1 MTRRGFLLGTASAGA
16 LLLIGVPAR
25 AVTLQG
31 VKVAE
36 GKWTVGLPPIE
47 KAGGRGA
54 VVVYNANRA
63 LAVAHSRGLT
73 RVQANN
79 LLARVT
85 RPALK
90 ANPGGLMQSV
100 LRWGLG
106 LGFAWAL
113 KEAIVDLRG
122 NTATG
127 SQTTNCNNLPVPA
140 SDIKSVTTGTYRSTG
155 GATATSYQR
164 TTAQG
169 GTGTLPAPSGWTV
182 AQQWNPVR
190 VGTSGS
196 VYQWEVVYSKNTPCG
211 APVTFP
217 PAPDVKGATPNKD
230 LQKQQDAR
238 DTLRKLGREVW
249 RKAKDVF
256 DKLQDMLDGDQPF
269 PGEKTDPGDPPEID
283 TGVNLDDYLP
293 NPSDKEDGGLS
304 VPDMLEDLKDLI
316 GSIGDLVF
324 PDNVPFAGEEGA
336 PAPGPQPTP
345 TPGTNPTPTPSP
357 TPGSTPTPSP
367 SGVPADEDT
376 DPGAVD
382 DLPAFDKFANPFK
395 TLFQPLTGALTP
407 SPASCPS
414 VYIPAVNSGYIK
426 WPRID
431 VPWHCQIFGP
441 FEGIIKTACIAIGGW
456 VGVQNAMRA

>member
-1 MTRRGFLLGTASAGA
+1 MTRRGFLLGATSVGA
-16 LLLIGVPAR
+16 LLLVGVPAR

-31 VKVAE
+31 VKSTD
-36 GKWTVGLPPIE
+36 GRFTVKLPTIE

-63 LAVAHSRGLT
+63 LAVAHTRGLT

-90 ANPGGLMQSV
+90 AGPGGLLQSV

-106 LGFAWAL
+106 LGFAWGL

-122 NTATG
+122 KTSTG
-127 SQTTNCNNLPVPA
+127 TQTTNCNNLPTAA
-140 SDIKSVTTGTYRSTG
+140 SDIKSQTTGTYKSTG
-155 GATATSYQR
+155 GASATSYQR

-169 GTGTLPAPSGWTV
+169 GTGTLPAPPGWTV
-182 AQQWNPVR
+182 AHQWNPTR

-196 VYQWEVVYSKNTPCG
+196 VYKWDVVYEKTTPCG
-211 APVTFP
+211 AVVTYP
-217 PAPDVKGATPNKD
+217 PAPTVKDSTPNRES
-230 LQKQQDAR
+230 QKQEDVR

-256 DKLQDMLDGDQPF
+256 DKLEDMLDGDQPF
-269 PGEKTDPGDPPEID
+269 PGEKTDPGTPPDID

-293 NPSDKEDGGLS
+293 DPSAADDGGLS
-304 VPDMLEDLKDLI
+304 VSDMLEDLKDLLA
-316 GSIGDLVF
+316 GIGDLVF
-324 PDNVPFAGEEGA
+324 PDDIPFAGEAGA
-336 PAPGPQPTP
+336 PAPGA
-345 TPGTNPTPTPSP
+345 TPTPSP
-357 TPGSTPTPSP
+357 TPGATPTPSPTPGASPTPSP

-376 DPGAVD
+376 EPGAVD

-395 TLFQPLTGALTP
+395 SLFTPFTQALTP
-407 SPASCPS
+407 QPASCPT
-414 VYIPAVNSGYIK
+414 VYIPAVNQGYIK

-441 FEGIIKTACIAIGGW
+441 FEGIIKGASVAIGGW
-456 VGVQNAMRA
+456 IGIQNAMKA